1 MKKST
6 IKTLEGLGYGVFENE
21 IYLKKVIVS
30 ECITDD
36 SILKSEVSR
45 IRKSTSSKLEILDND
60 GIIDIYKI
68 INPMKLKRVRN
79 LFDNIFKKNDIVTFD
94 EFIEYLENINN

>member
-6 IKTLEGLGYGVFENE
+6 IKTLDSLGYGVFENK

-30 ECITDD
+30 RCITDD
-36 SILKSEVSR
+36 SMFKSEIKR
-45 IRKSTSSKLEILDND
+45 IRKLTSSKLEIFDSD
-60 GIIDIYKI
+60 GIIDIYEI

-94 EFIEYLENINN
+94 EFIEYLESINN